1 MPCYCLQ
8 FNSVLTLSDPQKQ
21 QEVPIVDGAESSAA
35 SAMHDLPAI
44 DRGVH
49 VELIENLR
57 SLMKRTNLYLQESGC
72 ATEHVVTCIMDV
84 RHIQCVSKESPLKDV
99 VIAKNIDKIFSGL
112 SSKNV
117 ITFEHYSTIKRLI
130 VTLCSKSE
138 ALKMELGVYEAEFR
152 KFTQSKLLMSAKL
165 YDEGL
170 CRIGS
175 EDMVEIIITTDT
187 SWNDHT
193 VFMKICDLEN
203 TITNAF
209 QCEAFSLHLRS
220 IDLEAKSIRLWFAAS
235 ASTLKSVFPLTSEE
249 WVSITNQG
257 VVELKCLDFHY
268 KVQEKGKNLENK
280 SHVYSIYNYYPKLK
294 QKKYLFVWKK

>member
-1 MPCYCLQ
+1 M
-8 FNSVLTLSDPQKQ
+8 FTALTLSDPQEQKA
-21 QEVPIVDGAESSAA
+21 VPIVDGAKSSAA
-35 SAMHDLPAI
+35 TTMHDLPAI
-44 DRGVH
+44 DRGFH

-57 SLMKRTNLYLQESGC
+57 SLMKRTNLYLQETGC

-99 VIAKNIDKIFSGL
+99 VSATNIDDIFSGL

-152 KFTQSKLLMSAKL
+152 RFTQSKLLMSAKL

-170 CRIGS
+170 CGIGS
-175 EDMVEIIITTDT
+175 EDMVEIIITTDS
-187 SWNDHT
+187 SWNDHP
-193 VFMKICDLEN
+193 VFMKICGLES
-203 TITNAF
+203 TIANAF

-220 IDLEAKSIRLWFAAS
+220 IDLEAKSVRLWFAAS
-235 ASTLKSVFPLTSEE
+235 VSTLKSVFPLTAEE
-249 WVSITNQG
+249 WASITKQG

-268 KVQEKGKNLENK
+268 KVKKKGTAFF
-280 SHVYSIYNYYPKLK
+280 
-294 QKKYLFVWKK
+294 LFL